1 MDHPLTIVGLEA
13 ENVKRLKAI
22 MIHPAAVGLV
32 KICGQN
38 AAGKSSVL
46 DAIEAALSSKRA
58 EPEMPIRTGETS
70 AKVVLDLGEFRVV
83 RSWTDKGS
91 YLSVHRQDGKLAKPR
106 DFLDKLIGTGLGFD
120 PLAFANQEP
129 VIQVA
134 RLLDLLKLPEDPR
147 LLDERKAELYANRRD
162 VNRHIKSLQAQAAG
176 LPGPNDQIPREL
188 VSVESLLSEH
198 AAMTKAK
205 ARNDSLRQEVVAIQD
220 RMRRCDEGIAGIVA
234 ELERARAQRVDIGE
248 HLMRAEEAAAAIQ
261 EPDLAGVMEKIRTAE
276 SVNAKVREVQR
287 YDDLAEVILGKEM
300 EATGLTGQIDALD
313 AKKLRILSE
322 APFPVPGLGFT
333 EIQGEY
339 RVTFNG
345 IPLAECASSERLRV
359 GMAIAMATNPTVRVI
374 LIREGSLLDQ
384 ASLAAVQDAATTNGY
399 QVWVEIVGE
408 DGADAFVIQ
417 DGGLLKAP
425 EDQP

>member
-1 MDHPLTIVGLEA
+1 MDHPLTILGLEA

-22 MIHPAAVGLV
+22 MIHPAAVGVV

-58 EPEMPIRTGETS
+58 EPEVPIRTGETS

-106 DFLDKLIGTGLGFD
+106 DFLDRMIGTGLGFD
-120 PLAFANQEP
+120 PLAFATQKP
-129 VIQVA
+129 ATQVVA
-134 RLLDLLKLPEDPR
+134 LLDLLKLPEDPR
-147 LLDERKAELYANRRD
+147 KLDARKADLYAQRTE
-162 VNRHIKSLQAQAAG
+162 VNREIKTLQAQAAG
-176 LPGPNDQIPREL
+176 LPGPNDAVPREL
-188 VSVESLLSEH
+188 VSVEDLLAQH
-198 AAMTKAK
+198 AAMTRMEAQ
-205 ARNDSLRQEVVAIQD
+205 NNSLRQEEASLQNQ
-220 RMRRCDEGIAGIVA
+220 MRRCDETIGRIVA
-234 ELERARAQRVDIGE
+234 ELETARAQRAEIGE
-248 HLMRAEEAAAAIQ
+248 AFVKTANAAAAIQ
-261 EPDLAGVMEKIRTAE
+261 DPDLAGIMEQIRTAE
-276 SVNAKVREVQR
+276 SVNAKVRQVQR
-287 YDDLAEVILGKEM
+287 HDELCEQILGKEM
-300 EATGLTGQIDALD
+300 EATGLTSQMEGLD
-313 AKKLRILSE
+313 ARKLQILSE

-374 LIREGSLLDQ
+374 LIREGSLLDKD
-384 ASLAAVQDAATTNGY
+384 SLAAVETMAKEGLY
-399 QVWVEIVGE
+399 QIWVEIVGE

-417 DGGLLKAP
+417 DGGLLKP
-425 EDQP
+425 QEGG

>member
-1 MDHPLTIVGLEA
+1 MDHPLTILGLEA

-22 MIHPAAVGLV
+22 MIHPAAVGVV

-58 EPEMPIRTGETS
+58 EPEVPIRTGETS

-106 DFLDKLIGTGLGFD
+106 DFLDRLIGTGLGFD
-120 PLAFANQEP
+120 PLAFATQKP
-129 VIQVA
+129 ATQVVA
-134 RLLDLLKLPEDPR
+134 LLDLLKLPEDPR
-147 LLDERKAELYANRRD
+147 KLDAQKAQFYAQRTE
-162 VNRHIKSLQAQAAG
+162 VNREIKSLQAQCVG
-176 LPGPNDQIPREL
+176 LPDPNAEVPREL
-188 VSVESLLSEH
+188 VSVEALLAEH
-198 AAMTKAK
+198 AASTKVK
-205 ARNDSLRQEVVAIQD
+205 AANDAVRTQRAELQRSAEQLEEQIAEVVRELNGLRLTQREIQEQLIEV
-220 RMRRCDEGIAGIVA
+220 DESVKTLQDPELAGIM
-234 ELERARAQRVDIGE
+234 DT
-248 HLMRAEEAAAAIQ
+248 
-261 EPDLAGVMEKIRTAE
+261 IRSAE
-276 SVNAKVREVQR
+276 SVNAIVRQVQR
-287 YDDLAEVILGKEM
+287 HDELCEQILGKEM
-300 EATGLTGQIDALD
+300 ESTGLTSQIESLD
-313 AKKLRILSE
+313 ARKLQVLSE
-322 APFPVPGLGFT
+322 APFPVPGLGFA

-374 LIREGSLLDQ
+374 LIREGSLLDKD
-384 ASLAAVQDAATTNGY
+384 SLAAVEAMAKEGLY
-399 QVWVEIVGE
+399 QIWVEIVGE

-417 DGGLLKAP
+417 DGGLLKPTESA
-425 EDQP
+425 